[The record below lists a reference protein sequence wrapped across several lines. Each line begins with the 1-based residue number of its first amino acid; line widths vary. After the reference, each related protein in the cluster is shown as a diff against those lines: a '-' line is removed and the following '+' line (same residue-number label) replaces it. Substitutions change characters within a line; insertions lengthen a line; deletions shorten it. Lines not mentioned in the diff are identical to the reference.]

1 VQTLRKTSGALLIQK
16 GVDIFRVSKW
26 LGHSSVTVTDQ
37 HYVDILT
44 GDYNDL
50 ANLMGQ
56 IGGGFLPDNS
66 KRLIKVNNN
75 QISENIE
82 KQKQYA
88 FEKRTPNRHF

>member
-1 VQTLRKTSGALLIQK
+1 
-16 GVDIFRVSKW
+16 
-26 LGHSSVTVTDQ
+26 
-37 HYVDILT
+37 
-44 GDYNDL
+44 
-50 ANLMGQ
+50 MGQ

-88 FEKRTPNRHF
+88 FEKRTPNRHFWFIVCIDTY